1 MKAKTFVTGILLAFV
16 AASLIY
22 LVAKETGAH
31 KQEATNDEP
40 MPESVVNSTTAT
52 SGQQIIAYY
61 FFGNVRCQ
69 TCKKLEAYTSET
81 IAAFTNELSAGL
93 LEWRTA
99 NIDEK
104 EHEHFVKDYE
114 LTSRSVV
121 LVRMMDD
128 KQVEWKNLPRIWDLV
143 KDKSA
148 FQEYIS
154 EETSTYLKT
163 GSK

>member
-16 AASLIY
+16 AASVVY
-22 LVAKETGAH
+22 LVVKETGAH
-31 KQEATNDEP
+31 KQQATSDEP
-40 MPESVVNSTTAT
+40 LPASVANWTTAT
-52 SGQQIIAYY
+52 TGQQVIAYY

-69 TCKKLEAYTSET
+69 TCKKIEAYTSET
-81 IAAFTNELSAGL
+81 IAAFTNELSTGL

-99 NIDEK
+99 NTDER

-121 LVRMMDD
+121 LVRMMDG
-128 KQVEWKNLPRIWDLV
+128 KQVEWKNLPLIWDLV

-154 EETSTYLKT
+154 EETQIYLRT